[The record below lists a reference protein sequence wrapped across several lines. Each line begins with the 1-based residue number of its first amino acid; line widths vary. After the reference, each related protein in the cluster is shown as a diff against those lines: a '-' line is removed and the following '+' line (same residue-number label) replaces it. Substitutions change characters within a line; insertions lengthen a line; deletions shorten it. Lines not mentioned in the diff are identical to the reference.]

1 MNFSF
6 EKNCF
11 VNKDVDPNKT
21 AIIASDL
28 TLSWFEFEVQVN
40 KLISILEKL
49 NIKKGEPII
58 IYGHKEAAMLIS
70 KVAILKYG
78 AVYVPSDII
87 FPDDRIKM
95 MKEECGSSVLIN
107 CTNHNLLED
116 QFDTIINLPSFEIFK
131 NDRNIV
137 SVLQNKLEPL
147 NPISYVLFTSGSTG
161 RPKGVPIARKGVE
174 QFAKWIS
181 ADFHISKED
190 ILLNIS
196 SLSFDFASFDEYLFL
211 SLGATIINVPSDT
224 IKNSELFL
232 EKIVEQKPTVWIS
245 TPGLVYIYLMDSKFN
260 SDNLPSIK
268 SFVFAGESLPLRTY
282 QQLRLRFPN
291 TLIWNAFGPSE
302 ATNLTTS
309 ISLTDDLIHKYNAI
323 PIGYP
328 KPQSNVFIIDEDSEG
343 IGEICIEGDH
353 LTPGYLNN
361 EVLNAEKFV
370 QINNKRTYKTGDQ
383 GYMIDGLLFY
393 SGRND
398 DMVKLHGYRIELEDI
413 TSTIKDFPG
422 IKNASTIGLK
432 NKGETKKIISFFTSD
447 NEIILSDL
455 VSYCK
460 SKLPEYMLPSEMIK
474 IDQIPLNTSDKVDK
488 KKLEMIYLTK

>member
-11 VNKDVDPNKT
+11 VSKDIDANKT
-21 AIIASDL
+21 AIIASDITL
-28 TLSWFEFEVQVN
+28 TWVEFENQVN
-40 KLISILEKL
+40 KLISLLEKL
-49 NIKKGEPII
+49 TIKKGEPII
-58 IYGHKEAAMLIS
+58 IYGHKEASMLIS
-70 KVAILKYG
+70 KVAILKFG

-87 FPDDRIKM
+87 FPENRIKM

-107 CTNHNLLED
+107 CTNYKLLEN
-116 QFDTIINLPSFEIFK
+116 QFDTIINLPAFEVIK
-131 NDRNIV
+131 NERNIV
-137 SVLQNKLEPL
+137 SVLENKLDPQ

-174 QFAKWIS
+174 QFANWIS
-181 ADFHISKED
+181 ADFNITKND
-190 ILLNIS
+190 VLLNIS

-245 TPGLVYIYLMDSKFN
+245 TPGLAYIYLMDSKFN
-260 SDNLPSIK
+260 SNHLPSIK

-282 QQLRLRFPN
+282 QQLRLRFPDAF
-291 TLIWNAFGPSE
+291 IWNAFGPSE

-309 ISLTDDLIHKYNAI
+309 ISLTDELIQKYNAI

-328 KPQSNVFIIDEDSEG
+328 KPQSNVFIFDEDSEG
-343 IGEICIEGDH
+343 VGEICIVGDH

-361 EVLNAEKFV
+361 ELLNSEKFV
-370 QINNKRTYKTGDQ
+370 QINHKRTYKTGDQ
-383 GYMIDGLLFY
+383 GYTRDGLLFY

-422 IKNASTIGLK
+422 VKNASTIGLK
-432 NKGETKKIISFFTSD
+432 NKGETKKLISFFTSD
-447 NEIILSDL
+447 NEIRASDL
-455 VSYCK
+455 LLFCK
-460 SKLPEYMLPSEMIK
+460 SKLPEYMLPSEIIK

-488 KKLEMIYLTK
+488 KQLETIYLTK